1 MLVSYIYAF
10 EFQSVSVSV
19 IGRLVCVNT
28 VNTQCLWLYLGIYFF
43 GLHLKAIKR
52 HKINKLITSTE
63 VLW

>member
-10 EFQSVSVSV
+10 EFQSVSV

-43 GLHLKAIKR
+43 GLHLRAIKR
-52 HKINKLITSTE
+52 HKIN
-63 VLW
+63 